1 MSAAPDALNHSLWSY
16 REASADIYGQK
27 HMFICTDIS
36 MQICEKANLLANKFY
51 CAERGKQIAGE
62 TF

>member
-1 MSAAPDALNHSLWSY
+1 
-16 REASADIYGQK
+16 
-27 HMFICTDIS
+27 MFICTDIS